1 MENKQLV
8 ILVIFFI
15 FQVSPHVYAK
25 DLNNEA
31 GGILTSAESLFK
43 AMQKKDYAQIWRS
56 LSQKSRDTIVQDT
69 YKALQPNAGDYSK
82 ESIGKDFTGGG
93 SLSSAYWNAFLNKF
107 DPIMIL
113 EQSRWEM
120 ESIKSDK
127 AEIKIIYKKAQS
139 PAILKM
145 FKEDDIWKVGLTESF
160 WTRK

>member
-1 MENKQLV
+1 MKNRQLV

-15 FQVSPHVYAK
+15 LQVSPYLYAE

-31 GGILTSAESLFK
+31 GSILTSAESLFK
-43 AMQKKDYAQIWRS
+43 AMQQKDYAQIWGA

-69 YKALQPNAGDYSK
+69 YNASKPNGGDHSE
-82 ESIGKDFTGGG
+82 ESIGKDFAGGG
-93 SLSSAYWNAFLNKF
+93 LLSSAYWNAFLKKF

-120 ESIKSDK
+120 ETIKIDE

-145 FKEDDIWKVGLTESF
+145 FKEGGIWRVGLTESF

>member
-1 MENKQLV
+1 MKNQQLV

-15 FQVSPHVYAK
+15 FQFSTYLYAE

-31 GGILTSAESLFK
+31 GSILTSAESLFK
-43 AMQKKDYAQIWRS
+43 SMQRKDYAQIWVS

-69 YKALQPNAGDYSK
+69 YKALKPSGRDYTE
-82 ESIGKDFTGGG
+82 ESIGRDFTGGG
-93 SLSSAYWNAFLNKF
+93 SLSMEYWNAFLQKF

-120 ESIKSDK
+120 ESIKSDE
-127 AEIKIIYKKAQS
+127 AEIKIIHKKAQS
-139 PAILKM
+139 HAILKM
-145 FKEDDIWKVGLTESF
+145 FKERGIWKVGLTESF

>member
-1 MENKQLV
+1 MKNKQLV

-15 FQVSPHVYAK
+15 FQLSSHIYAEE
-25 DLNNEA
+25 LNNEA
-31 GGILTSAESLFK
+31 GSILASAESLFK
-43 AMQKKDYAQIWRS
+43 VMQKKDYAQIWGS

-69 YKALQPNAGDYSK
+69 YKALKPNAGDYT
-82 ESIGKDFTGGG
+82 EENIGKDFTGGG
-93 SLSSAYWNAFLNKF
+93 SLSSAYWNAFLKKF

-145 FKEDDIWKVGLTESF
+145 FKEDGIWKVGLTETF